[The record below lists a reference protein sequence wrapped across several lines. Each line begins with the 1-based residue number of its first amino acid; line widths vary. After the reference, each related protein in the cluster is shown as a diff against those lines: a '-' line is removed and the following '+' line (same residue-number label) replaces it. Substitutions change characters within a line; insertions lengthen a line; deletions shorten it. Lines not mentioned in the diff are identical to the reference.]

1 MENGSTEV
9 SIDSFLNN
17 SDTVELFAKIDYK
30 LKDGVHIQQQ
40 GKQTALYNYI
50 VENEESLKL
59 YYKQLFKVE
68 LSSGGEFPDKYYYL
82 DFNDPNSRGNIVS
95 DHRHY
100 LKNEHI
106 IIGFIIYEIINIQK
120 EVDLHSISE
129 LKKKIRIDYEDIKPG
144 LYRLIA
150 KSQNKSPG
158 KLNDEAI
165 DREVKSA
172 LTEFKKIG
180 WVKIN
185 DDEFELLP
193 AFDRLIKFYE
203 NEILNIDEILKELK

>member
-1 MENGSTEV
+1 MENGSIKI
-9 SIDSFLNN
+9 SLDSFLQSN
-17 SDTVELFAKIDYK
+17 DTKELFAKIDYK
-30 LKDGVHIQQQ
+30 LKDGVHIQQE
-40 GKQTALYNYI
+40 GKQTPLYNYI

-59 YYKQLFKVE
+59 YYKELFKVD

-82 DFNDPNSRGNIVS
+82 DFNNPNSRGNIVS

-106 IIGFIIYEIINIQK
+106 IIGFIIYEIMTIQK
-120 EVDLHSISE
+120 EVDLNSIAE
-129 LKKKIRIDYEDIKPG
+129 LKRKIRIDYEDIKPG

-150 KSQNKSPG
+150 KSQNKNPG
-158 KLNDEAI
+158 KLNDESI

-172 LTEFKKIG
+172 LIEFKKIG

-185 DDEFELLP
+185 DDDFELLP

-203 NEILNIDEILKELK
+203 NEIQNIDEILKELK

>member
-1 MENGSTEV
+1 MENGSEKA
-9 SIDSFLNN
+9 SIDSFLRS
-17 SDTVELFAKIDYK
+17 SDTEELFAKIDYK
-30 LKDGVHIQQQ
+30 LKDGVHIQQE
-40 GKQTALYNYI
+40 GKQSTLYSYI

-68 LSSGGEFPDKYYYL
+68 LASGGEFPDKYYYL
-82 DFNDPNSRGNIVS
+82 DFSDPNSRGNIVS

-106 IIGFIIYEIINIQK
+106 IIGFIIYEIMNIQK
-120 EVDLHSISE
+120 EIDLHSIVE

-203 NEILNIDEILKELK
+203 NEINNIDEILKELK